1 MRKISFI
8 KMATIVFDNKN
19 GIMQTITTTVAK
31 FFQAI
36 VSYSVFRLLHF
47 ILECSTA
54 KIIIGKNKPG
64 KKFPLRTR
72 DKAIM
77 FNVTHIFATGDTFVI
92 T

>member
-1 MRKISFI
+1 
-8 KMATIVFDNKN
+8 MATIVFDNKN